1 LFGQFGPV
9 TNPTCNIA
17 NVASGTYKMGIRGI
31 SYSGIG
37 SEKILSGSVTV
48 VGTVTP
54 PAKTNQTFTALPKTA
69 KAGKSVSIAAATK
82 QKVAV
87 KVVVSGKGCKV
98 AAVKDKNKKVVSHK
112 LTMGAKGV
120 TCKVT
125 VTAVATST
133 LKAFSYVAN
142 IKAN

>member
-1 LFGQFGPV
+1 
-9 TNPTCNIA
+9 
-17 NVASGTYKMGIRGI
+17 MGIRGFGRD
-31 SYSGIG
+31 GIG
-37 SEKILSGSVTV
+37 SEKILPGTITV
-48 VGTVTP
+48 GGT
-54 PAKTNQTFTALPKTA
+54 PAVVKTNQTFTALPKTA
-69 KAGKSVSIAAATK
+69 KAGKPVSIAAATK

-98 AAVKDKNKKVVSHK
+98 AAVKDKKKKVVSHK

-125 VTAVATST
+125 VTAVTTSK
-133 LKAFSYVAN
+133 LKAFSYVAS